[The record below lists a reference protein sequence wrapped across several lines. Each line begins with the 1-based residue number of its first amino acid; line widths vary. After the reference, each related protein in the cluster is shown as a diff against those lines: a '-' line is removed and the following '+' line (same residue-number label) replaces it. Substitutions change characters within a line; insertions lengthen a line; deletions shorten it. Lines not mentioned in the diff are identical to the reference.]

1 MTKKEEIEAAYRE
14 RELQDEQRLEELW
27 KESERQRLL
36 EEAERERQDLLN
48 EAERE
53 KREEESIAQREAEIE
68 AAVDSY
74 FNQEE
79 ESEPVSQKRHSSID
93 YESLTMNAIMG
104 GYGDA
109 LGFE

>member
-14 RELQDEQRLEELW
+14 RELQDEQRLEELR
-27 KESERQRLL
+27 KEFERQELL
-36 EEAERERQDLLN
+36 EEEERERQDLLN
-48 EAERE
+48 KEESE
-53 KREEESIAQREAEIE
+53 KREEELIAQRQAEIE
-68 AAVDSY
+68 AAVDSF

-104 GYGDA
+104 GYGDT
-109 LGFE
+109 LGFD

>member
-14 RELQDEQRLEELW
+14 REQQDEQRMEELS
-27 KESERQRLL
+27 KESERLELL
-36 EEAERERQDLLN
+36 EEADRDRQDLLN

-53 KREEESIAQREAEIE
+53 KRLEESIAQREAEIE
-68 AAVDSY
+68 AAVESY

-79 ESEPVSQKRHSSID
+79 ESEPASQKRHSSID

-104 GYGDA
+104 GYGDV
-109 LGFE
+109 LGFD